1 MTNEEHVD
9 IRITRTGK
17 RKTSSILEKILEA
30 QGEQTFPSTEDHDCM
45 FEDSSERAFQY
56 SLKRNP
62 ILERLKQEETQE
74 EIQDDEQE
82 PRLEPV
88 YSQTLK
94 PMLQDVIGAF
104 EQKRRLRIR
113 RYDRGE
119 EVVWVVQ
126 IDRQR
131 ARLLDCV
138 FSDFIGFLRRSF
150 SPE

>member
-17 RKTSSILEKILEA
+17 RKTSGILDRILEINEER
-30 QGEQTFPSTEDHDCM
+30 GFPSSEDHDCM
-45 FEDSSERAFQY
+45 YEDDTERAFQY

-62 ILERLKQEETQE
+62 ILERLERE
-74 EIQDDEQE
+74 DEPEE
-82 PRLEPV
+82 PRREPF

-94 PMLQDVIGAF
+94 PMLRDATGAV
-104 EQKRRLRIR
+104 EQRGRLRIR
-113 RYDRGE
+113 RFDRGD

-131 ARLLDCV
+131 ARFLDRI
-138 FSDFIGFLRRSF
+138 FSDFIAFLRRAF
-150 SPE
+150 NAE